1 MPVCVENPP
10 PLFRTATHR
19 AAACYLQ
26 TGAPILD
33 PREMND
39 VFVQP
44 GVPA

>member
-1 MPVCVENPP
+1 MCVENPP
-10 PLFRTATHR
+10 PLFRTAPHR

-44 GVPA
+44 SVPA